1 MIKKLFLFSIIF
13 LFATLSDAHL
23 LCFSEY
29 SNRVGDIITIEEVY
43 DTVEQSYSSPV
54 KDVPKSDSLVWKSV
68 PTVVGISQKTE
79 MQTANRWVIEL
90 IEPVT
95 TVPVEI
101 KKTMLGKTL
110 WKVEVV
116 GTTMAPAPYF
126 DGNTQCGPEAHW
138 VGINSPYWGDS
149 SYTSYAWIDNN
160 KVPNTE

>member
-1 MIKKLFLFSIIF
+1 MIKKLFLFSIIL

-68 PTVVGISQKTE
+68 PTVVGFSQKTG
-79 MQTANRWVIEL
+79 MQTANRWVVEL
-90 IEPVT
+90 IEPLT
-95 TVPVEI
+95 IPKGFE
-101 KKTMLGKTL
+101 KFGETL
-110 WKVEVV
+110 WEVKVV
-116 GTTMAPAPYF
+116 GTTMAPAPFF

>member
-68 PTVVGISQKTE
+68 PAVVGFSQKTG

-126 DGNTQCGPEAHW
+126 DGNTQCALKLIG
-138 VGINSPYWGDS
+138 
-149 SYTSYAWIDNN
+149 
-160 KVPNTE
+160 

>member
-29 SNRVGDIITIEEVY
+29 SNRQGDIITIEELY
-43 DTVEQSYSSPV
+43 DTMDESYSTFS
-54 KDVPKSDSLVWKSV
+54 S
-68 PTVVGISQKTE
+68 SQKTE

-90 IEPVT
+90 IEPLN
-95 TVPVEI
+95 VPKGFE
-101 KKTMLGKTL
+101 KFGKTL
-110 WKVEVV
+110 WEVKVM
-116 GTTMAPAPYF
+116 GTTMAPAPFF

-149 SYTSYAWIDNN
+149 TYTSYAWIDN
-160 KVPNTE
+160 K